1 MLINRETADA
11 TNKLP
16 DVASAHST
24 PIALSLNWVGM
35 DQIDLPLS
43 IVTRQHTDT
52 GINTSAVDARV
63 NCYVSLDNEQAK
75 GIHMSRLYRSVNH
88 YAQQQ
93 AFTPEVAH
101 ELLDEMIASHR
112 DLSCDA
118 YFHLTFDLTL
128 NRPALLSDNSGWKSY
143 PVEIICRQQEGHNI
157 SELKVTVPY
166 SSTCPCSASL
176 SRQLLA
182 NKIRRHFSRDENTES
197 ANNQAGSDQIGSNQI
212 DLDQLTSWLESSAG
226 SVATPH
232 SQRSYAYIKVR
243 FQHNDYF
250 PIVELIDAIENALKT
265 PVQTAV
271 KREDE
276 QEFARLNGENLMFC
290 EDAAR
295 RVKHTL
301 MQNTQIS
308 DYWLKVEHQESL
320 HPHNAVAIAVADTA
334 AGFQP
339 ADSF

>member
-1 MLINRETADA
+1 MLINREMTDA
-11 TNKLP
+11 TKTLP

-35 DQIDLPLS
+35 DQIDLPLAVVAGPDNEAS
-43 IVTRQHTDT
+43 SSVP
-52 GINTSAVDARV
+52 VDARV

-75 GIHMSRLYRSVNH
+75 GIHMSRLYRALNDYSNR
-88 YAQQQ
+88 YE
-93 AFTPEVAH
+93 FTPGVVH
-101 ELLDEMIASHR
+101 QLLDDMIHSHK

-118 YFHLTFDLTL
+118 YFHLSFDLPL
-128 NRPALLSDNSGWKSY
+128 KRPALLSDHAGWKSY
-143 PVEIICRQQEGHNI
+143 PVEIVCRQQEGHNI
-157 SELKVTVPY
+157 SELKITVPY

-182 NKIRRHFSRDENTES
+182 DKIRQHFSRGENNTS
-197 ANNQAGSDQIGSNQI
+197 SPNQAGSGQISSGQV
-212 DLDQLTSWLESSAG
+212 DLDQLTSWLESSDG

-243 FQHNDYF
+243 FQHTDYF
-250 PIVELIDAIENALKT
+250 PIVEIIDAIEGALKT

-295 RVKHTL
+295 RVKQSL
-301 MQNTQIS
+301 MDHKYIC

-320 HPHNAVAIAVADTA
+320 HPHNAVAIAVADIPG
-334 AGFQP
+334 GFH
-339 ADSF
+339 ASSGF

>member
-1 MLINRETADA
+1 MLINREIAD
-11 TNKLP
+11 TTKKLP
-16 DVASAHST
+16 DVASAHAT

-43 IVTRQHTDT
+43 VVTREHADTD
-52 GINTSAVDARV
+52 ISTSNVDARV

-75 GIHMSRLYRSVNH
+75 GIHMSRLYRSVNRH
-88 YAQQQ
+88 AQQQ
-93 AFTPEVAH
+93 AFTPRIAH
-101 ELLDEMIASHR
+101 ELLNDMIASHR

-118 YFHLTFDLTL
+118 YFNMSFNLTL

-143 PVEIICRQQEGHNI
+143 PVEIICRQQEGHHI
-157 SELKVTVPY
+157 SELKITVPY

-182 NKIRRHFSRDENTES
+182 NKIRQHFSAENDS
-197 ANNQAGSDQIGSNQI
+197 SSRSDSSSNQI
-212 DLDQLTSWLESSAG
+212 DLDQLTSWLQSSEG

-243 FQHNDYF
+243 FQHDDYF
-250 PIVELIDAIENALKT
+250 PIVELIDAVEDALKT

-295 RVKHTL
+295 RVKHAL
-301 MQNTQIS
+301 MQHSNIA

-320 HPHNAVAIAVADTA
+320 HPHNAVAIAVADLPG
-334 AGFQP
+334 GFHP
-339 ADSF
+339 SSGF

>member
-1 MLINRETADA
+1 M
-11 TNKLP
+11 
-16 DVASAHST
+16 
-24 PIALSLNWVGM
+24 
-35 DQIDLPLS
+35 
-43 IVTRQHTDT
+43 
-52 GINTSAVDARV
+52 
-63 NCYVSLDNEQAK
+63 
-75 GIHMSRLYRSVNH
+75 
-88 YAQQQ
+88 
-93 AFTPEVAH
+93 
-101 ELLDEMIASHR
+101 
-112 DLSCDA
+112 
-118 YFHLTFDLTL
+118 
-128 NRPALLSDNSGWKSY
+128 
-143 PVEIICRQQEGHNI
+143 
-157 SELKVTVPY
+157 PY

-182 NKIRRHFSRDENTES
+182 NKIRRHFSRDENTEP
-197 ANNQAGSDQIGSNQI
+197 ANNQSGSNQI
-212 DLDQLTSWLESSAG
+212 DLDQLTSWLESSEG

-295 RVKHTL
+295 RVKHAL
-301 MQNTQIS
+301 MQHNHIS

-320 HPHNAVAIAVADTA
+320 HPHNAVAIAVADIPG
-334 AGFQP
+334 GFHP
-339 ADSF
+339 SSGF

>member
-1 MLINRETADA
+1 MLINSKAVD
-11 TNKLP
+11 NKPSLP
-16 DVASAHST
+16 DVASAYST
-24 PIALSLNWVGM
+24 PIALTLNWVGM
-35 DQIDLPLS
+35 DQIDLPLP
-43 IVTRQHTDT
+43 IVTNPDSDT
-52 GINTSAVDARV
+52 STSVRVDTRV

-75 GIHMSRLYRSVNH
+75 GIHMSRLYRALNDYSH
-88 YAQQQ
+88 RFE
-93 AFTPEVAH
+93 FTPNVAH
-101 ELLDEMIASHR
+101 QLLDDMIHSHQ

-118 YFHLTFDLTL
+118 YFSLSFDIPLK
-128 NRPALLSDNSGWKSY
+128 RPALLSDHAGWKSY
-143 PVEIICRQQEGHNI
+143 PVEIICRQQEGTNI

-182 NKIRRHFSRDENTES
+182 NKIRQQFSRAENAES
-197 ANNQAGSDQIGSNQI
+197 THNQVDFNHV
-212 DLDQLTSWLESSAG
+212 DLDQLTSWLESSEG

-232 SQRSYAYIKVR
+232 SQRSYAYIKIR
-243 FQHNDYF
+243 FQHHDYF
-250 PIVELIDAIENALKT
+250 PIVEIIDAVEDALKT

-295 RVKHTL
+295 RVKQTL
-301 MQNTQIS
+301 MQHKHIS

-320 HPHNAVAIAVADTA
+320 HPHNAVAIAVADIPD
-334 AGFQP
+334 GFHP
-339 ADSF
+339 SSGF

>member
-1 MLINRETADA
+1 MLINSKAVD
-11 TNKLP
+11 NKPSLP

-24 PIALSLNWVGM
+24 PIALTLNWVGM

-43 IVTRQHTDT
+43 IVTNPDSD
-52 GINTSAVDARV
+52 TSASVRVDTRV

-75 GIHMSRLYRSVNH
+75 GIHMSRLYRALNDYSH
-88 YAQQQ
+88 RFE
-93 AFTPEVAH
+93 FTPNVAH
-101 ELLDEMIASHR
+101 QLLDDMIHSHQ

-118 YFHLTFDLTL
+118 YFSLSFDIPLK
-128 NRPALLSDNSGWKSY
+128 RPALLSDHAGWKSY
-143 PVEIICRQQEGHNI
+143 PVEIICRQQEGTNI

-182 NKIRRHFSRDENTES
+182 NKIRQHFSNRSEH
-197 ANNQAGSDQIGSNQI
+197 NQVDFNHV
-212 DLDQLTSWLESSAG
+212 DLDQLTSWLESSEG

-232 SQRSYAYIKVR
+232 SQRSYAYIKIR
-243 FQHNDYF
+243 FQHCDYF
-250 PIVELIDAIENALKT
+250 PIVEIIDAVEDALKT

-295 RVKHTL
+295 RVKQTL
-301 MQNTQIS
+301 MQHKHIS

-320 HPHNAVAIAVADTA
+320 HPHNAVAIAVADIPG
-334 AGFQP
+334 GFHP
-339 ADSF
+339 SSGF

>member
-1 MLINRETADA
+1 MFLHSEVVKSAST
-11 TNKLP
+11 LS
-16 DVASAHST
+16 DVASTQTT

-35 DQIDLPLS
+35 DQIDVPVNLTIHS
-43 IVTRQHTDT
+43 GQ
-52 GINTSAVDARV
+52 NAAVNAKV

-75 GIHMSRLYRSVNH
+75 GIHMSRLYRLLNR
-88 YAQQQ
+88 YAQQHSL
-93 AFTPEVAH
+93 TPEITTR
-101 ELLDEMIASHR
+101 LLDDMILSHQQ
-112 DLSCDA
+112 LSCDA
-118 YFHLTFDLTL
+118 SFSMSFDLPL

-143 PVEIICRQQEGHNI
+143 PVEIVCQQKEGVTT
-157 SELKVTVPY
+157 SELKITVPY

-182 NKIRRHFSRDENTES
+182 DKIRQHFSNHSEH
-197 ANNQAGSDQIGSNQI
+197 NQV
-212 DLDQLTSWLESSAG
+212 DLGQLTRWIESSEG

-243 FQHNDYF
+243 FQQSHYF
-250 PIVELIDAIENALKT
+250 PIVEIINAVEHALKT

-276 QEFARLNGENLMFC
+276 QEFARLNGTNLMFC

-295 RVKHTL
+295 RLKQTF
-301 MQNTQIS
+301 MQQQYIS

-320 HPHNAVAIAVADTA
+320 HPHNAVAIAVADVPG
-334 AGFQP
+334 GFQP
-339 ADSF
+339 HSRF